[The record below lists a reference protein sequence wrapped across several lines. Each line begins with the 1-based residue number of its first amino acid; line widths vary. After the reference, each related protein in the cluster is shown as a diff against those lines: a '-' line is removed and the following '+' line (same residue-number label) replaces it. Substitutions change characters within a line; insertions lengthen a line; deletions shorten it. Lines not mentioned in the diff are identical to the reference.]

1 MSTVPETT
9 KPAMKANQAVIVG
22 RIDSVRQ
29 FEVQGKRTFET
40 RVVQP
45 APDEFSS
52 PTSVGILSLNKIGVA
67 GDDVKVLV
75 AVAGFKD
82 SYKSKEGDSIQTAR
96 NTLRAVE

>member
-1 MSTVPETT
+1 MSDQQPAA
-9 KPAMKANQAVIVG
+9 KPAMKPNQSVIVG

-40 RVVQP
+40 RVIQP

-52 PTSVGILSLNKIGVA
+52 PTAVGILSLNRIGGT

-75 AVAGFKD
+75 NVAGFKD
-82 SYKSKEGDSIQTAR
+82 SYKSKDGESVQTAR